1 MQIINTNIAALNSQR
16 RLDESERELSTVY
29 QRLSSGLRI
38 NSAKDDAAG
47 LSVSVRFEAQVRE
60 ANQGIKNTNDG
71 ISLIQT
77 LDGGLDTIS
86 RDVQRIRD
94 LAVQANNG
102 TLADVDRIAL
112 QQEVDALVA
121 NIDQT
126 AKNTTFNGINLLNDD
141 TQLSDVAEENG
152 PGVIDFTD
160 NPDQLAVMQ
169 GLTEGWLESSEDLIR
184 TFYGIEG
191 DNQSLTITLA
201 DTVVEGSDGAGGT
214 LAYVQ
219 VLVGA
224 SGPAQPGSVQMV
236 IDMADFVPPN
246 LPNGGTAPM
255 YNDRVIAHEMVHAV
269 MAVTTNY
276 GDMNTWFK
284 EGTAEFIHGADER
297 ISGDLAAAGSST
309 ALVQQGFT
317 GVGTPEAWGGSSAE
331 YSSSTLAVRY
341 LHDSIVE
348 AGGNGIIDIFTELK
362 SDPNTVTL
370 DQAIGSVATNLGGL
384 SAYVSGAGFTGGA
397 ITDEAS
403 LLAAYRASG
412 ADYLDQQINLT
423 NDDTGS
429 IQGSDVN
436 PLNDEISAE
445 DAVLDPLDYNSDP
458 LQGWREVWPRGF
470 EVQPSDVPE
479 EPTSFEE
486 LAFDSVN
493 IQFGSSQLD
502 SVNLLL
508 FGATSTALDMADVD
522 VVADAES
529 VITKADAALDR
540 ISLNRAFA
548 GAGMNRLDAVASN
561 LSIQKETFSASLSR
575 IRDADFA
582 SESANLA
589 RLQVLTQ
596 SGISLLSQ
604 ANARSQQVLQL
615 LQ

>member
-1 MQIINTNIAALNSQR
+1 
-16 RLDESERELSTVY
+16 
-29 QRLSSGLRI
+29 
-38 NSAKDDAAG
+38 
-47 LSVSVRFEAQVRE
+47 
-60 ANQGIKNTNDG
+60 
-71 ISLIQT
+71 
-77 LDGGLDTIS
+77 
-86 RDVQRIRD
+86 
-94 LAVQANNG
+94 
-102 TLADVDRIAL
+102 
-112 QQEVDALVA
+112 
-121 NIDQT
+121 
-126 AKNTTFNGINLLNDD
+126 
-141 TQLSDVAEENG
+141 
-152 PGVIDFTD
+152 
-160 NPDQLAVMQ
+160 
-169 GLTEGWLESSEDLIR
+169 
-184 TFYGIEG
+184 
-191 DNQSLTITLA
+191 
-201 DTVVEGSDGAGGT
+201 
-214 LAYVQ
+214 
-219 VLVGA
+219 
-224 SGPAQPGSVQMV
+224 
-236 IDMADFVPPN
+236 
-246 LPNGGTAPM
+246 
-255 YNDRVIAHEMVHAV
+255 
-269 MAVTTNY
+269 
-276 GDMNTWFK
+276 MNTWFK

-297 ISGDLAAAGSST
+297 IAGDLAAAGSST

-317 GVGTPEAWGGSSAE
+317 GAGMPGAWGGSSAE

-341 LHDSIVE
+341 LHDSIRA

-370 DQAIGSVATNLGGL
+370 DQAIGNVATNLGGL

-403 LLAAYRASG
+403 LLASYRATG
-412 ADYLDQQINLT
+412 ANYLDQRVNLT
-423 NDDTGS
+423 NTDTGS

-436 PLNDEISAE
+436 PANPEISAE

-458 LQGWREVWPRGF
+458 LETWKEVWPKGF
-470 EVQPSDVPE
+470 DVQSSDTPE

-493 IQFGSSQLD
+493 IQFGSSQAD

-522 VVADAES
+522 VVTDAES

-582 SESANLA
+582 AESANLA